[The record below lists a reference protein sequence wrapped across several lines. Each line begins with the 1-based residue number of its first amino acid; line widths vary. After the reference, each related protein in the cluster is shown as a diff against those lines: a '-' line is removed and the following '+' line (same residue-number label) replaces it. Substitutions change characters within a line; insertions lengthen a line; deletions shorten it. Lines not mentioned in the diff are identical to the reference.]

1 MKAPRDQHFLIDRK
15 AIDKIAGMVDVAGKR
30 VLEIGPGEGPL
41 TKALLNRGATV
52 IAIELDSGLVED
64 LKIRFAREIKE
75 GTLILIHGD
84 AVRCDIPPFEKVV
97 ANLPYSASSRIT
109 FRLLDIGFAEAVLM
123 YQKEFG
129 QRMIAPPG
137 TPGVGRLSIMVQTYA
152 KVKTMMQLSPKAFS
166 PPPEVHSWVM
176 KITPRSPPHPI
187 ADTDLYALIVRELF
201 SHRRKTVRKGLK
213 TSRDLLGTETVD
225 RIIATLPE
233 DLLAK
238 RPEELSL
245 KEFADIANAGV
256 VQPGKA
262 LRSAK
267 KVD

>member
-1 MKAPRDQHFLIDRK
+1 MKAPRDQHFLIDKK
-15 AIDKIAGMVDVAGKR
+15 AIERIAGMVDVAGKR

-52 IAIELDSGLVED
+52 IAVELDSGLVEN
-64 LKIRFAREIKE
+64 LKIRFARDIKE

-84 AVRCDIPPFEKVV
+84 AIRCEIPPFEKVV
-97 ANLPYSASSRIT
+97 ANLPYSASSKIT
-109 FRLLDIGFAEAVLM
+109 FRLLDIGFTEAVLM

-166 PPPEVHSWVM
+166 PPPEVYSWVM
-176 KITPRSPPHPI
+176 KITPRSPPYPI
-187 ADTDLYALIVRELF
+187 ADTDLYALVVRELF

-213 TSRDLLGTETVD
+213 TSRSLLGAERTD
-225 RIIATLPE
+225 RIIAALPDE
-233 DLLAK
+233 VLMK

-256 VQPGKA
+256 I
-262 LRSAK
+262 
-267 KVD
+267 

>member
-15 AIDKIAGMVDVAGKR
+15 AIEKIAGMVEVEGKR

-41 TKALLNRGATV
+41 TKALLNRGARV
-52 IAIELDSGLVED
+52 IAIELDSGLVEN

-75 GTLILIHGD
+75 GNLILIHGD
-84 AVRCDIPPFEKVV
+84 AIRCEIPPFEKVV
-97 ANLPYSASSRIT
+97 ANLPYSASSKIT
-109 FRLLDIGFAEAVLM
+109 FRLLDIGFTEAVLM

-152 KVKTMMQLSPKAFS
+152 RVKTMMQLSPRAFS
-166 PPPEVHSWVM
+166 PPPEVYSWVM
-176 KITPRSPPHPI
+176 KITPRPPVAHI
-187 ADTDLYALIVRELF
+187 ADRDFYALVVRELF

-213 TSRDLLGTETVD
+213 TSQALLGEERTD
-225 RIIATLPE
+225 RIVATIPE
-233 DLLAK
+233 DILAK

-245 KEFADIANAGV
+245 KEFADIANAGFV
-256 VQPGKA
+256 KTEKNLKP
-262 LRSAK
+262 SK
-267 KVD
+267 KKG

>member
-15 AIDKIAGMVDVAGKR
+15 AIDRIAGMVDVSGKR

-52 IAIELDSGLVED
+52 IAVELDSGLVEN

-84 AVRCDIPPFEKVV
+84 AIRCEIPPFEKVV
-97 ANLPYSASSRIT
+97 ANLPYSASSKIT
-109 FRLLDIGFAEAVLM
+109 FRLLDIGFTEAVLM

-137 TPGVGRLSIMVQTYA
+137 TSGVGRLSIMVQTYA

-166 PPPEVHSWVM
+166 PPPEVYSWVM
-176 KITPRSPPHPI
+176 KITPRPPLYPI
-187 ADTDLYALIVRELF
+187 ADTDLYALVVRELF

-213 TSRDLLGTETVD
+213 TSRNLLGAERTD
-225 RIIATLPE
+225 RIIADLPDE
-233 DLLAK
+233 VLSK

-256 VQPGKA
+256 MKPAENLKE
-262 LRSAK
+262 
-267 KVD
+267 

>member
-1 MKAPRDQHFLIDRK
+1 MKAPRDQHFLIDKK
-15 AIDKIAGMVDVAGKR
+15 AIERIAGMLDVAGKR

-52 IAIELDSGLVED
+52 IAVELDSGLVEN

-75 GTLILIHGD
+75 GTLILVHGD
-84 AVRCDIPPFEKVV
+84 AIRCEIPPFEKVV
-97 ANLPYSASSRIT
+97 ANLPYSASSKIT
-109 FRLLDIGFAEAVLM
+109 FRLLDIGFTEAVLM

-166 PPPEVHSWVM
+166 PPPEVYSWVM
-176 KITPRSPPHPI
+176 KITPRPPPYQI
-187 ADTDLYALIVRELF
+187 ADTDLYALVVRELF
-201 SHRRKTVRKGLK
+201 SHRRKTLRKGLK
-213 TSRDLLGTETVD
+213 TSRSLLGAERTD
-225 RIIATLPE
+225 RIIDALPDE
-233 DLLAK
+233 VLIK

-256 VQPGKA
+256 MKA
-262 LRSAK
+262 GESPK
-267 KVD
+267 G